1 MVALLEALL
10 VLALVVTEVAVWQLR
25 VAVATRGHKACAAA
39 LGAVN
44 AVLSVVALALVVNQL
59 DRPWNAAGY
68 AAGVAAG
75 VYLGVLLDQ
84 RLARE
89 PLEYRVLVPGD
100 AAAAASRLRARGW
113 TVFRQAV
120 ESADGAEGRASVLV
134 VVVEASRAAAL
145 TADLDRLVPQ
155 GLRTSSRL
163 RSASSLAA

>member
-1 MVALLEALL
+1 MTAVLEALL

-25 VAVATRGHKACAAA
+25 VAVATRGHKTSAAA

-89 PLEYRVLVPGD
+89 PLEFRVLIPGD
-100 AAAAASRLRARGW
+100 ATAAVSGLRARGW
-113 TVFRQAV
+113 TVLRQSV
-120 ESADGAEGRASVLV
+120 ETADGADGRASVLLV
-134 VVVEASRAAAL
+134 VVDASRAADL
-145 TADLDRLVPQ
+145 TADLDRLVPH

-163 RSASSLAA
+163 RSASSVAA